1 MAKNV
6 GRYAG
11 RQKSAMQ
18 KSAMLVN
25 GFIMTSSFS
34 CCVDSGEGCME
45 SSTARGQATGATGG
59 TGEVS
64 MCVSQAKEEVGRK
77 KSSYLVILLNR

>member
-11 RQKSAMQ
+11 RKARVLVARQ

-34 CCVDSGEGCME
+34 CCVDSGEDFME

-64 MCVSQAKEEVGRK
+64 MCVSQAKEEVERIPTGG
-77 KSSYLVILLNR
+77 VI